1 MFTWRLE
8 KRLILIKALWWL
20 ASIRLSRLVLLFV
33 HCIGKL
39 LLHQELL
46 LYLLL
51 GRLLD
56 QLFCLI
62 LVWWTYTSSI
72 CLRSR
77 LILRHITWSSQIPQ
91 VFLRVINETTGVHR
105 HLCFYH
111 LLILC
116 LLWCCLVRLWCLSKT
131 VCNLGLD
138 ILVLRH
144 KGWLWIGRFS
154 LLLFLISESG
164 FLWQCI
170 YVRFLIRN
178 FLYFVLLLLLAIRCL
193 WLCPASTS
201 QLYWPFCRLSAPVL
215 CKLVLHRICPH
226 AGVSLVLRSTSFI
239 ARLHYNNFNL

>member
-1 MFTWRLE
+1 MFTWWLKE
-8 KRLILIKALWWL
+8 RLILFKALWWL

-33 HCIGKL
+33 HRIGKL

-46 LYLLL
+46 FYLLL

-62 LVWWTYTSSI
+62 LVWWTNTISK

-77 LILRHITWSSQIPQ
+77 LILRHITRSSQIPQ

-116 LLWCCLVRLWCLSKT
+116 LLWCCLVRLRRLSKT
-131 VCNLGLD
+131 VCNLRFD

-144 KGWLWIGRFS
+144 KRWLWIGSFS
-154 LLLFLISESG
+154 LLLFLISESRS
-164 FLWQCI
+164 LWYCI

-178 FLYFVLLLLLAIRCL
+178 FLYFVVLLLLAIRCL
-193 WLCPASTS
+193 WLCPGSTS
-201 QLYWPFCRLSAPVL
+201 QFYWPFCRLSAPVL
-215 CKLVLHRICPH
+215 CKLVLHRICPL
-226 AGVSLVLRSTSFI
+226 ACVSLLLRSTSFI